1 MADNL
6 DMKRGDTAPN
16 LVLNLS
22 DGTSPV
28 DLSAASEIRV
38 VIRFGAKLI
47 SRSVNGSSNGQI
59 VMRWEPGD
67 LDQSGT
73 YTGEV
78 EVTWGDGSIQTWPA
92 QGNFF
97 VTVRDDIR

>member
-1 MADNL
+1 VANNL

-16 LVLNLS
+16 LVLNLT
-22 DGTSPV
+22 DGSTPV
-28 DLSAASEIRV
+28 DLSAAAEIRV

-47 SRSVNGSSNGQI
+47 SRSVDGSSNGQI
-59 VMRWEPGD
+59 VMRWQDGD
-67 LDQSGT
+67 LDQSGV

-78 EVTWGDGSIQTWPA
+78 EVTWSDGTIQTWPA